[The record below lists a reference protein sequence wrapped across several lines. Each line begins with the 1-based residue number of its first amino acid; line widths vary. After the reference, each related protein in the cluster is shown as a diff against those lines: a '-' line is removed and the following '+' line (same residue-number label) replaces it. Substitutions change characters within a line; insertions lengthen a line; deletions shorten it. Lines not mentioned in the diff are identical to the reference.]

1 MDGRGDD
8 YEYCCFNLDALSRA
22 VKSAKK
28 SNDLKEAV
36 KAALIE
42 VLHERQDL
50 LREALT
56 EALEDIGMI
65 HAIDEGLKSEPA
77 TRKQVFAALRR
88 TG

>member
-1 MDGRGDD
+1 
-8 YEYCCFNLDALSRA
+8 
-22 VKSAKK
+22 VKSAKRPD
-28 SNDLKEAV
+28 DLKEAV
-36 KAALIE
+36 KTALIE

-65 HAIDEGLKSEPA
+65 RAMDEGLKSGPA
-77 TRKQVFAALRR
+77 TREEVFAALRR

>member
-1 MDGRGDD
+1 M
-8 YEYCCFNLDALSRA
+8 
-22 VKSAKK
+22 KSAKS

-36 KAALIE
+36 KTALIE
-42 VLHERQDL
+42 VLDERQDL

-65 HAIDEGLKSEPA
+65 RAMDEGLKSGPA
-77 TRKQVFAALRR
+77 TREEVFTALRR